1 MNTAEIKQLIQQS
14 LAAINPEEG
23 IAVSDTVS
31 RIGVFH
37 TDASGV
43 FDRVHHHFSDITGVH
58 RAETVGKVWLQ
69 TVFCDD
75 RDRVC
80 KEWYQSMMKN
90 RLFTASFRIPDRTR
104 GGLKKVSCSLVP
116 ELSDFKQTIGYFGV
130 FVESGEF
137 RQAV

>member
-1 MNTAEIKQLIQQS
+1 MNTASIKLLIQQS
-14 LAAINPEEG
+14 LAAIDPGEG
-23 IAVSDTVS
+23 IAVSDAGS

-43 FDRVHHHFSDITGVH
+43 LDRVHHHFIDITGVRH
-58 RAETVGKVWLQ
+58 AEVVGKVWLQ

-80 KEWYQSMMKN
+80 KEWYQSMIKN

-116 ELSDFKQTIGYFGV
+116 EFSDFKQTIGYFGV
-130 FVESGEF
+130 FVEPGVF